1 VEIPYIAVEAV
12 EESSGA
18 HLSPGLAR
26 GTERTSGHRAYRN
39 DRFNS

>member
-1 VEIPYIAVEAV
+1 MEIPCIAVGAT
-12 EESSGA
+12 GDA
-18 HLSPGLAR
+18 HLLPGQAR